1 VALSGD
7 GITLA
12 VGAPYEDSS
21 ATGIGGNQADNSA
34 PDAGAVYVFERD
46 GDSNWSQQAYIKPSI
61 SDASDLFGHF
71 VALSEDGGT
80 LSVGAY
86 LEDSSATGIGGKHAD
101 NSAENAGA
109 AYVFVRD
116 GNDNWSQQAYVK
128 ASNTGAADQ
137 FGFRVALS
145 EDGSTLAVGVR
156 YEDSGATGIGS
167 NQADDSAVDAGAV
180 YVFVRDG
187 NDDWSQQAYVKAS
200 NTDGGDQFGLSV
212 ALSGDGSSLAVGAVY
227 EDSGTTGIGGN
238 QIDNSADSAGA
249 VYVFVHDGNGNWSQ
263 QAYVKASTADAGDQ
277 FGFVVALSGDGT
289 TMAVGARNEDSSAI
303 GIGGNQADNSAADA
317 GATYVFVR
325 DGNNNWSQQAYV
337 KTSNPDVSDL
347 FGHSVALSE
356 DGGTLSVGANLEDS
370 GTTGIGGNQADYS
383 TVVAGAV
390 YVFVRDGQNTW
401 SQRAYVKASNTGG
414 GDLFGSGIA
423 LSGDASVLAV
433 GAHSEDSSATG
444 IEGNQANDSAIE
456 AGAVYLY

>member
-1 VALSGD
+1 
-7 GITLA
+7 
-12 VGAPYEDSS
+12 
-21 ATGIGGNQADNSA
+21 
-34 PDAGAVYVFERD
+34 
-46 GDSNWSQQAYIKPSI
+46 
-61 SDASDLFGHF
+61 
-71 VALSEDGGT
+71 
-80 LSVGAY
+80 
-86 LEDSSATGIGGKHAD
+86 
-101 NSAENAGA
+101 
-109 AYVFVRD
+109 
-116 GNDNWSQQAYVK
+116 
-128 ASNTGAADQ
+128 
-137 FGFRVALS
+137 
-145 EDGSTLAVGVR
+145 
-156 YEDSGATGIGS
+156 
-167 NQADDSAVDAGAV
+167 
-180 YVFVRDG
+180 
-187 NDDWSQQAYVKAS
+187 
-200 NTDGGDQFGLSV
+200 V

-277 FGFVVALSGDGT
+277 FGFVVALSGEGT
-289 TMAVGARNEDSSAI
+289 TMAVGARSGDSSAI
-303 GIGGNQADNSAADA
+303 GIGGNQADNSATDA

-337 KTSNPDVSDL
+337 KASNPDVSDL

-356 DGGTLSVGANLEDS
+356 DGGTLAVGANLEDS
-370 GTTGIGGNQADYS
+370 GTTGIGGNQADNS
-383 TVVAGAV
+383 TVDAGAV

-401 SQRAYVKASNTGG
+401 SQRAFVKASNTGG